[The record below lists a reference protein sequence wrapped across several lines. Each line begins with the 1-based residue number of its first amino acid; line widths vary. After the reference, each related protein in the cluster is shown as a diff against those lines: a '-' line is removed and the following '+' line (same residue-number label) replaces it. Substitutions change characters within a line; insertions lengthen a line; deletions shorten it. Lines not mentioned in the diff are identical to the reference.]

1 MFIHLKFLGA
11 IASCLLALF
20 NVIAAVDCSSHKC
33 NELGIR
39 VNWLSAGAFLVGFSS
54 LVGMCIHEYNESL
67 SSIEQKHGTVL
78 PFASQTQQ
86 LEQELKEDYWS

>member
-1 MFIHLKFLGA
+1 MSIHLKFLGA

-33 NELGIR
+33 DELGVR
-39 VNWLSAGAFLVGFSS
+39 VNWLSAGAFLVGFTS

-67 SSIEQKHGTVL
+67 EKLEQQQANVL
-78 PFASQTQQ
+78 PFRQQTQE